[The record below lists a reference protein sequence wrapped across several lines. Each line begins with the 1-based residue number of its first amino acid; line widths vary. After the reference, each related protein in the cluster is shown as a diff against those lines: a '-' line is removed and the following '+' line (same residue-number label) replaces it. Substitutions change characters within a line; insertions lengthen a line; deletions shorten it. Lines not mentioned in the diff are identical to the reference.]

1 VAGVSRPST
10 SFLIARKNVDARRKT
25 GHGGGDLHMDA
36 GLLAQ
41 YIMNGLMLGMM
52 YALVAVGFTLFF
64 GVLDVIKFS
73 HGDVLTVGAFTAL
86 AAYVGLHAAGVN
98 SSWFDLF
105 VILVLSTLAMALL
118 GMGIARYLVMPLRSA
133 PALNTLLITL
143 MLGTVLRES
152 VRLFYPQ
159 GANPKPFPALLPR
172 ASVDLGGFNLR
183 LDNVLMLTAG
193 VLVILGL
200 QYLLNRTKLGLAI
213 RAVAQD
219 EETAR
224 TMGINFRAIV
234 LITFAIGSGLAAFAG
249 VMNGLYYNEI
259 NFGIGLYLG
268 VIGFSAAIIGGLGSI
283 YGAILGGFLF
293 AALQTIGTVLLP
305 FASAYKDVF
314 AFAVVIAIMA
324 WRPTGLIREK
334 ISERV

>member
-1 VAGVSRPST
+1 MS
-10 SFLIARKNVDARRKT
+10 
-25 GHGGGDLHMDA
+25 M

-41 YIMNGLMLGMM
+41 YVMNGLMLGMM

-86 AAYVGLHAAGVN
+86 AAFVGLRALGLDAPWFELVVMIVAA
-98 SSWFDLF
+98 
-105 VILVLSTLAMALL
+105 TLAMALL
-118 GMGIARYLVMPLRSA
+118 GMLIARYFVMPLRAA

-143 MLGTVLRES
+143 MIGTVLRES

-172 ASVDLGGFNLR
+172 QAIELGSFNLR
-183 LDNVLMLTAG
+183 LDNVLMLAAG
-193 VLVILGL
+193 ALVIVGL
-200 QYLLNRTKLGLAI
+200 QWLLGRTRLGLAI

-224 TMGINFRAIV
+224 TMGINFTVIV
-234 LITFAIGSGLAAFAG
+234 LITFAIGSAMAAFAG

-268 VIGFSAAIIGGLGSI
+268 VVGFSAAIIGGLGSI

-293 AALQTIGTVLLP
+293 AGLQTVGAVLLP

>member
-1 VAGVSRPST
+1 MDLG
-10 SFLIARKNVDARRKT
+10 LIAQHV
-25 GHGGGDLHMDA
+25 
-36 GLLAQ
+36 
-41 YIMNGLMLGMM
+41 MNGLMLGMM

-86 AAYVGLHAAGVN
+86 AAFIGLQRIGVT
-98 SSWFDLF
+98 SDAVELLVMLF
-105 VILVLSTLAMALL
+105 VAIGAMGLL
-118 GMGIARYLVMPLRSA
+118 GAVIARAFVLPLRSA

-152 VRLFYPQ
+152 VRLFYPD
-159 GANPKPFPALLPR
+159 GANPKSFPRLLP
-172 ASVDLGGFNLR
+172 SDFISIGNLSLR
-183 LDNVLMLTAG
+183 LDNAILLTAG
-193 VLVILGL
+193 ALVIIGL
-200 QYLLNRTKLGLAI
+200 QLLLKRTKLGLAI

-224 TMGINFRAIV
+224 TMGVNFNAIV
-234 LITFAIGSGLAAFAG
+234 LLTFAIGSSLAAFAG
-249 VMNGLYYNEI
+249 LMNGLYYNEI

-268 VIGFSAAIIGGLGSI
+268 VVGFSAAIVGGLGSI

-293 AALQTIGTVLLP
+293 AALQTIGAVALP

-314 AFAVVIAIMA
+314 AFGVVIALMT
-324 WRPTGLIREK
+324 WRPTGLIPEK
-334 ISERV
+334 LSERV

>member
-1 VAGVSRPST
+1 M
-10 SFLIARKNVDARRKT
+10 
-25 GHGGGDLHMDA
+25 DL

-41 YIMNGLMLGMM
+41 FVMNGLMLGMM

-64 GVLDVIKFS
+64 GVLDVIQFS
-73 HGDVLTVGAFTAL
+73 HGDVLTVGAFAAL
-86 AAYVGLHAAGVN
+86 AAYIGLQALGLA
-98 SSWFDLF
+98 SPWFDL
-105 VILVLSTLAMALL
+105 VIILALAIAAMALM
-118 GMGIARYLVMPLRSA
+118 GMLIARFLVLPLRTA
-133 PALNTLLITL
+133 PPLNTLLITL
-143 MLGTVLRES
+143 MLGTVLREC

-172 ASVDLGGFNLR
+172 GSVNLGDFNLR
-183 LDNVLMLTAG
+183 FDNVLMLAAG
-193 VLVILGL
+193 ALVIVGL
-200 QYLLNRTKLGLAI
+200 QFLLNRTKLGLAI

-224 TMGINFRAIV
+224 TMGINFTAIV
-234 LITFAIGSGLAAFAG
+234 LTTFAIGSGLAAFAG

-259 NFGIGLYLG
+259 NFGLGLYLG

-293 AALQTIGTVLLP
+293 AGLQTVGTVMLP

>member
-1 VAGVSRPST
+1 MNA
-10 SFLIARKNVDARRKT
+10 A
-25 GHGGGDLHMDA
+25 
-36 GLLAQ
+36 LLAQ
-41 YIMNGLMLGMM
+41 YVMNGLMLGMM
-52 YALVAVGFTLFF
+52 YGLVAVGFTLFF

-86 AAYVGLHAAGVN
+86 ATFAGVN
-98 SSWFDLF
+98 AIGLASPWLALLLMI
-105 VILVLSTLAMALL
+105 VIATLAMAFL
-118 GMGIARYLVMPLRSA
+118 GMLIARFLVMPLRSA

-143 MLGTVLRES
+143 MLGTVLREC

-172 ASVDLGGFNLR
+172 GSIDIGAFNLR
-183 LDNVLMLTAG
+183 FDNVMMLAAG
-193 VLVILGL
+193 ALVIVGL
-200 QYLLNRTKLGLAI
+200 QLLLNRTKLGLAI

-224 TMGINFRAIV
+224 TMGINFTAIV

-249 VMNGLYYNEI
+249 VMNGLYYNEV

-293 AALQTIGTVLLP
+293 AGLQIIGTVLLP

-314 AFAVVIAIMA
+314 AFAVVIALMA

>member
-1 VAGVSRPST
+1 
-10 SFLIARKNVDARRKT
+10 
-25 GHGGGDLHMDA
+25 MDM
-36 GLLAQ
+36 GQLAQ

-64 GVLDVIKFS
+64 GVLDIIKFS
-73 HGDVLTVGAFTAL
+73 HGDVLTVGAFAAL
-86 AAYVGLHAAGVN
+86 ATFVGLRAIGVASN
-98 SSWFDLF
+98 PVF
-105 VILVLSTLAMALL
+105 LVAMLVVALMSMAVL
-118 GMGIARYLVMPLRSA
+118 GMLIARYLVLPLRSA

-159 GANPKPFPALLPR
+159 GANPKPFPALLP
-172 ASVDLGGFNLR
+172 SVSVNIGNFNLR
-183 LDNVLMLTAG
+183 LDNVLMLAAG
-193 VLVILGL
+193 ALAIVGL
-200 QYLLNRTKLGLAI
+200 QLLLNRTKLGLAI

-224 TMGINFRAIV
+224 TMGVNFTAVV
-234 LITFAIGSGLAAFAG
+234 LITFAIGSALAAYAG

-259 NFGIGLYLG
+259 NFGMGLYLG
-268 VIGFSAAIIGGLGSI
+268 IIGFAAAIIGGLGSI

-293 AALQTIGTVLLP
+293 AALQTIGTVALP

-314 AFAVVIAIMA
+314 AFGVVILFMA
-324 WRPTGLIREK
+324 WRPTGLIQEK